1 MQPVAERGE
10 SECSDEARLRSTPKL
25 RTQTARNHSAM
36 SFGSVDAQLQAELK
50 GERWTVCTLTTE
62 CSYTE
67 VSWVAWSLSR
77 VPGRPD
83 PELDDHRV
91 RAHEVKVS
99 VA

>member
-25 RTQTARNHSAM
+25 RSQTARKHCAM
-36 SFGSVDAQLQAELK
+36 SFGQLVDAQLQA
-50 GERWTVCTLTTE
+50 
-62 CSYTE
+62 SDAE
-67 VSWVAWSLSR
+67 VSWIAWTLSR

-83 PELDDHRV
+83 PGLDDHRV

-99 VA
+99 VE